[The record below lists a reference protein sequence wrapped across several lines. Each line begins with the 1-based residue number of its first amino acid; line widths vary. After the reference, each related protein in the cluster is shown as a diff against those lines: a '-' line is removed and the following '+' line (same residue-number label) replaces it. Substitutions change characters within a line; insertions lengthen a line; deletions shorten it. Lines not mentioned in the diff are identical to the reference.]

1 MSRSADPRPALE
13 ALMADPAG
21 DPLRRALW
29 LDALDRRLRP
39 CLPPAIAAHARLAN
53 LTGTTLVFVVD
64 SPAWHAR
71 VRLAEGEIA
80 LFGGPQVP
88 GDNPFV
94 IRIVDWDDDEFD
106 ADVEEELSRPSISTQ
121 NELENLAVLLGSA
134 GVNYIMGIPMGDDS
148 MLSYQSSSYHD
159 APSLRQLLNLRPL
172 PEFEAWMEGIGLLK
186 DGRLTEKAGD
196 ASFFLSR

>member
-71 VRLAEGEIA
+71 VRLAEGEIVEAARSIGLSIDAVVARTATAPVLPGPTARAPKPLSGATRDA
-80 LFGGPQVP
+80 LQ
-88 GDNPFV
+88 
-94 IRIVDWDDDEFD
+94 
-106 ADVEEELSRPSISTQ
+106 AA
-121 NELENLAVLLGSA
+121 LA
-134 GVNYIMGIPMGDDS
+134 
-148 MLSYQSSSYHD
+148 
-159 APSLRQLLNLRPL
+159 SLR
-172 PEFEAWMEGIGLLK
+172 
-186 DGRLTEKAGD
+186 GD
-196 ASFFLSR
+196 AADRGDPGE